1 MESKGLKENKLSECG
16 GTSLI
21 KYTFVKHTDP
31 LFFIYIVIVS
41 VVRLKRIM
49 FQQLP

>member
-16 GTSLI
+16 GTSLM

-31 LFFIYIVIVS
+31 LFFIYIVVS
-41 VVRLKRIM
+41 STDLII
-49 FQQLP
+49 